1 MPCIKT
7 ANKPRAAARVKSRK
21 LAVTAPRARRLEFRA
36 CTPSTS
42 PMPPDPD
49 DAPPPDV
56 EGWLERV
63 RAGDQQAARLLVEH
77 LYPQVIRIVRAR
89 LPRRGGEE
97 DLAQEIFLKMFSRLD
112 QYQGQVPLA
121 HWVSRIA
128 VTTCIDA
135 LRAQRR
141 RPELRW
147 ADLSEGEAD
156 VLDAVLTNENAADTA
171 DALAA
176 HELVHKLLEQLSPP
190 DRLVLQLLDLEQKTL
205 VEIRDLTGWNITL
218 IKVRAFR
225 ARRKLRKHFQQLS
238 QKERS

>member
-1 MPCIKT
+1 
-7 ANKPRAAARVKSRK
+7 
-21 LAVTAPRARRLEFRA
+21 
-36 CTPSTS
+36 
-42 PMPPDPD
+42 MPPDD
-49 DAPPPDV
+49 FDESPPDV
-56 EGWLERV
+56 EGWLARV
-63 RAGDQQAARLLVEH
+63 REGDQQAACLLVEH

-97 DLAQEIFLKMFSRLD
+97 DLAQEIFLKMFTRLE

-135 LRAQRR
+135 LRAQKR

-156 VLDAVLTNENAADTA
+156 ALDAVLTREDAADTA
-171 DALAA
+171 DALAS
-176 HELVHKLLEQLSPP
+176 HELLHKLLDELSPS
-190 DRLVLQLLDLEQKTL
+190 DRMVLQLLDLEQKTL
-205 VEIRDLTGWNITL
+205 VEIRDITGWNLTL

-225 ARRKLRKHFQQLS
+225 ARRKLQKLFQRLS